1 VAGIDE
7 DAMKSMYPLLVA
19 ALLLT
24 PIAAQQHQADH
35 DKPVAGGG
43 TLPSGW
49 KGRLDTGAPS
59 LAGVKVT
66 PMGGAVHFVTGP
78 AGIYYRPADKATGA
92 YAASATFTQMEPAAH
107 PEAYGIFVGGA
118 DLDSANQK
126 YTYFLVRQDGKFMVK
141 RRAGDSTP
149 TIADWTDNS
158 AIRKADT
165 SGKMSN
171 TLAVEVGKDKVR
183 FLVNG
188 IEVASADSTRV
199 DTAGLAGLRVNHN
212 LNVRVEGFTVKPR

>member
-1 VAGIDE
+1 
-7 DAMKSMYPLLVA
+7 MKPLHALAV
-19 ALLLT
+19 ALLLAA

-49 KGRLDTGAPS
+49 KGRLDSGGTS

-78 AGIYYRPADKATGA
+78 AGIYYRPADKPAGA

-107 PEAYGIFVGGA
+107 PEAYGLFVGGA
-118 DLDSANQK
+118 DLDGANQK
-126 YTYFLVRQDGKFMVK
+126 YTYFLVRQDGKFLVK
-141 RRAGDSTP
+141 RRAGSATP
-149 TIADWTDNS
+149 TIADWTDSS
-158 AIRKADT
+158 AIHKADA

-171 TLAVEVGKDKVR
+171 TLAIEVGKDKVR

-188 IEVASADSTRV
+188 MEVAAAESTKV

>member
-1 VAGIDE
+1 
-7 DAMKSMYPLLVA
+7 MKPLHALAV
-19 ALLLT
+19 ALLLAA

-49 KGRLDTGAPS
+49 KGRLDSGGTS

-78 AGIYYRPADKATGA
+78 AGIYYRPADKPAGT

-107 PEAYGIFVGGA
+107 PEAYGLFVGGA
-118 DLDSANQK
+118 DLDGANQK
-126 YTYFLVRQDGKFMVK
+126 YTYFLVRQDGKFLVK
-141 RRAGDSTP
+141 RRAGSATP
-149 TIADWTDNS
+149 TIADWTDSS
-158 AIRKADT
+158 AIHKADA

-171 TLAVEVGKDKVR
+171 TLAIEVGKDKVR

-188 IEVASADSTRV
+188 MEVAAAESTKV

>member
-1 VAGIDE
+1 
-7 DAMKSMYPLLVA
+7 MKPILALGVA
-19 ALLLT
+19 AILAA
-24 PIAAQQHQADH
+24 PILAQQHQADH

-43 TLPSGW
+43 TLPTGW
-49 KGRLDTGAPS
+49 QGRLDSGGTS

-66 PMGGAVHFVTGP
+66 PLGGSVHFVTGP
-78 AGIYYRPADKATGA
+78 AGIYYRPADKQTGA

-118 DLDSANQK
+118 DLDGPNQK
-126 YTYFLVRQDGKFMVK
+126 YTYFLVRQDGKYLVK
-141 RRAGDSTP
+141 RRAGSATP
-149 TIADWTDNS
+149 TIADWTDSS
-158 AIRKADT
+158 AIHKADS

-171 TLAVEVGKDKVR
+171 TLAVEVGRDKVR

-188 IEVASADSTRV
+188 VEVTSAESAKV